1 MFFSNA
7 SHQVYGESTS
17 VAMHHKPPQM
27 NFVIR
32 SSTTNNNKLP
42 NFWKYI
48 MDLWKVQLEVG
59 FEMLLES
66 KVSWKRHCGVLFQ

>member
-1 MFFSNA
+1 
-7 SHQVYGESTS
+7 
-17 VAMHHKPPQM
+17 MHHKPPQM

-32 SSTTNNNKLP
+32 SNTTNNNKLP

-59 FEMLLES
+59 LEMLLES
-66 KVSWKRHCGVLFQ
+66 KVSCNIAAFYSNELGWITY